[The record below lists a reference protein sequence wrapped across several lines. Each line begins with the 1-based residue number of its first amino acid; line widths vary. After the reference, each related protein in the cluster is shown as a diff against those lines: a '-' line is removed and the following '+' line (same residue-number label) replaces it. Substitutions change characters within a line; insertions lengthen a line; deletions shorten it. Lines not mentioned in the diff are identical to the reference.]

1 MTLLRRWSR
10 GLIGKTVFG
19 ALLLLVGLGNAG
31 LAAESNRSFEFQLA
45 GRSDYADFTIT
56 ILKTEWVLI
65 SEKDGRLYDPLDEKN
80 SDRSSKISARVPL
93 TNGLYQFEIIH
104 RTEKIMHVIAISN
117 GSPPLL
123 TLDVSTFKS
132 VKRGDEK
139 RLDALSVTGVERK
152 PEHGRAVL
160 TADDARLMPGSGGDV
175 LRSVANVPGVVKTST
190 FSSGMFIRGGEIE
203 DTLFTYDA
211 IRIGNP
217 FHHVGF
223 YSTFPP
229 ASIES
234 LNFYPGLAPIKFAS
248 EGSVIEILSKT
259 RYNKEKLKLDVDV
272 NIAAAGFYLSIPL
285 SPAVQISVSARRTY
299 YEFYFGILKQL
310 ETFTN
315 LGGGIL
321 TSFSPTQIP
330 FFYDLS
336 VKADWNIDSRN
347 TLSAVFIASED
358 QMIFDAGEFKVSN
371 TSVQTNKGGK
381 LAFQD
386 DWNMGG
392 LVYSYEDKRF
402 QNKLTLAHFF
412 DSNGFSAFENA
423 LGLPTIQS
431 STENFSVVDQGYA
444 KLAEFFAL
452 DFGGEYSYQS
462 FPFQTNTYAIDPRQG
477 FIENLL
483 NLNNGTYSLLGRPQ
497 RHFAGLHAGTEW
509 FFGNFV
515 FEAGARANWN
525 SASGRFDIDPRGGIT
540 FEGKKDFSIYA
551 KGGKYS
557 QLPPLVQTIPVYG
570 TPSLRSP
577 YTLQGLLGGQW
588 KLSVFDFK
596 TEVYYEK
603 FYDGIDTN
611 VKGGSGF
618 TNSIEGQ
625 SYGFEVNV
633 KKNISREGLL
643 AWFGYA
649 YNKSD
654 RTYYL
659 PSLDSYVSG
668 NFRRE
673 VNHSLTLTLAQVL
686 IPKHLNIALRTSF
699 SSGRPYTPQVVAKDP
714 TTGTLYFQEQEVKN
728 TAFTPPRFTIDFR
741 IEATVALFKTG
752 ELSFY
757 LDLWNIQWLFGWR
770 NVVIYNYDA
779 GMVNPGNP
787 RYNASLKV
795 GDAAPPIAINDLLT
809 LPILGVKFVF

>member
-1 MTLLRRWSR
+1 MRVLP
-10 GLIGKTVFG
+10 G
-19 ALLLLVGLGNAG
+19 AILFFLFSGLGNAG
-31 LAAESNRSFEFQLA
+31 QAAETNRVFEFQLT
-45 GRSDYADFTIT
+45 GRSDYADFTVT

-80 SDRSSKISARVPL
+80 SDRSVKASARVPL
-93 TNGLYQFEIIH
+93 TNGLYQCEIIH
-104 RTEKIMHVIAISN
+104 RTEKITHTVTITN
-117 GSPPLL
+117 GSPAQL
-123 TLDVSTFKS
+123 TLDVATFKS
-132 VKRGDEK
+132 AKRKEEK
-139 RLDALSVTGVERK
+139 RLDALSISGVERK
-152 PEHGRAVL
+152 PEHGRSVL

-175 LRSVANVPGVVKTST
+175 VRSVANVPGVVKTST

-223 YSTFPP
+223 YSTFAP

-234 LNFYPGLAPIKFAS
+234 LNFYPGLAPLKFAS

-259 RYNKEKLKLDVDV
+259 RYNKEKLKLDIDV

-299 YEFYFGILKQL
+299 YEFYFGILSQI
-310 ETFTN
+310 ETLKTV
-315 LGGGIL
+315 GGGVL

-347 TLSAVFIASED
+347 TLSAVFIASQD
-358 QMIFDAGEFKVSN
+358 QMIFDTTAFKVSN
-371 TSVQTNKGGK
+371 TSGQSNKGGK

-386 DWNMGG
+386 DWNMEGI
-392 LVYSYEDKRF
+392 VYTYEDKRF

-423 LGLPTIQS
+423 LGLPSIQS

-444 KLAEFFAL
+444 KLADFFAV
-452 DFGGEYSYQS
+452 DFGGEYSFQG
-462 FPFQTNTYAIDPRQG
+462 FPFQTNSYVIDQRQG

-483 NLNNGTYSLLGRPQ
+483 YLNNGTYYLLGRPQ
-497 RHFAGLHAGTEW
+497 RHFAGFHAGTEW
-509 FFGNFV
+509 FLGNFV

-525 SASGRFDIDPRGGIT
+525 SASSRLDVDPRGGIT

-551 KGGKYS
+551 KAGKYS
-557 QLPPLVQTIPVYG
+557 QLPPLVQTIQGYG
-570 TPSLRSP
+570 TPALRSP

-596 TEVYYEK
+596 TEIYYEH
-603 FYDGIDTN
+603 FYDLIDANT
-611 VKGGSGF
+611 KGGSGF
-618 TNSIEGQ
+618 TNSLEGQ
-625 SYGFEVNV
+625 SYGAELTV
-633 KKNISREGLL
+633 KKNISREGLV
-643 AWFGYA
+643 AWFGYS

-654 RTYYL
+654 RTYYR
-659 PSLDSYVSG
+659 PSSDSYSWG

-673 VNHSLTLTLAQVL
+673 VNHSLTLTMAQVL
-686 IPKHLNIALRTSF
+686 IPNHLIIGLRTGF
-699 SSGRPYTPQVVAKDP
+699 STGRPYTPQYVAKDP
-714 TTGTLYFQEQEVKN
+714 TTGSLYFQEQEEKN
-728 TAFTPPRFTIDFR
+728 TSFTPPRFTLDLK
-741 IEATVALFKTG
+741 IEA
-752 ELSFY
+752 SF
-757 LDLWNIQWLFGWR
+757 
-770 NVVIYNYDA
+770 
-779 GMVNPGNP
+779 
-787 RYNASLKV
+787 
-795 GDAAPPIAINDLLT
+795 
-809 LPILGVKFVF
+809 